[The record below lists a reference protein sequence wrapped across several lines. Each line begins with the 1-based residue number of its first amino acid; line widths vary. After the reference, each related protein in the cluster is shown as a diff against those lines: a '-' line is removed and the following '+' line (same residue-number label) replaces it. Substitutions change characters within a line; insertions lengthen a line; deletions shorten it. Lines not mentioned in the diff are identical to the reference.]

1 MQKSGHFLL
10 SLTPCVSEGLVG
22 AKIEFTLNYN
32 LQSDLAERANR
43 QVLEALRAAVSTVA
57 QGLGFRV

>member
-10 SLTPCVSEGLVG
+10 SLTPCVEGLVG